1 MRATMCLAG
10 ASIGFIFV
18 LDTTRALK
26 VWLDALTPK
35 QLLFSEYVMR
45 RAGDAHSFLFTSRD
59 YHEVTGLADIRGL
72 RPRYAGKFGGG
83 DLASKLDA
91 SLERAALLSGMVQ
104 EFGPDVSVAF
114 GSPEASRVSFGLAI
128 PHIGFCN
135 SPHAEAAS
143 RLAIP
148 LSARLLIPDYIPK
161 HAVSIFGIG
170 VDDVIQYKAL
180 DEVGI
185 IQNPPAPWDPAS
197 VGIMPGRKTI
207 LFRAYETQASYI
219 ERRTDTDAIIS
230 SLARNFPACNVV
242 VSGRY
247 PDQIR
252 QLRRNHE
259 DCIVLEG
266 PVDGGALLE
275 CCDTFVG
282 SGGTMTTEA
291 VLRGVP
297 SVSYHP
303 VTTLGE
309 SYLVDKGALRRARAP
324 GEVTREVGRL
334 LEDDPATFADVASN
348 MLSDMEDPYDVLQ
361 DQMDAVTRR

>member
-1 MRATMCLAG
+1 M
-10 ASIGFIFV
+10 
-18 LDTTRALK
+18 K

-35 QLLFSEYVMR
+35 QLLFSEYIMR
-45 RAGDAHSFLFTSRD
+45 RAGGAHSFLFTSRD

-72 RPRYAGKFGGG
+72 RPRYVGKFGGG

-148 LSARLLIPDYIPK
+148 LSTRLLIPDYIPK

-170 VDDVIQYKAL
+170 VDDVTRYKAL
-180 DEVGI
+180 DEAGI
-185 IQNPPAPWDPAS
+185 IRNPPAPWDPES
-197 VGIMPGRKTI
+197 VGIVPDKKTI
-207 LFRAYETQASYI
+207 LFRVYETQASYI
-219 ERRTDTDAIIS
+219 ERRTDADAIIS
-230 SLARNFPACNVV
+230 SLVRNFPACNVV

-247 PDQIR
+247 PDQIL
-252 QLRRNHE
+252 QLRRNHGD

-275 CCDTFVG
+275 CCDAFVG

-309 SYLVDKGALRRARAP
+309 SYLVARGVLRRARTPRGVA
-324 GEVTREVGRL
+324 REVGRL
-334 LEDDPATFADVASN
+334 LDGDPAAFADAASS

-361 DQMDAVTRR
+361 DQMDEVVRR

>member
-1 MRATMCLAG
+1 M
-10 ASIGFIFV
+10 
-18 LDTTRALK
+18 K

-35 QLLFSEYVMR
+35 QLLFSEHIMR

-59 YHEVTGLADIRGL
+59 YHEVTGLADVRGL
-72 RPRYAGKFGGG
+72 RPRYVGKFGGG

-135 SPHAEAAS
+135 SPHTEAAS

-148 LSARLLIPDYIPK
+148 LSTRLLIPDYIPK
-161 HAVSIFGIG
+161 AAVSIYGIRN
-170 VDDVIQYKAL
+170 DDIIPYRAL
-180 DEVGI
+180 DEAGI
-185 IQNPPAPWDPAS
+185 IQNPLAPWDPTS
-197 VGIMPGRKTI
+197 VGIVPDKKTI
-207 LFRAYETQASYI
+207 LFRVYETQASYI
-219 ERRTDTDAIIS
+219 EQHTDTDVMIS
-230 SLARNFPACNVV
+230 SLSRNFPTCNVV

-252 QLRRNHE
+252 RLRQNHGD

-275 CCDTFVG
+275 CCDVFVG
-282 SGGTMTTEA
+282 SSGTMTTEA

-297 SVSYHP
+297 SVSYQAVP
-303 VTTLGE
+303 TLGE
-309 SYLVDKGALRRARAP
+309 SYLVDRGVLRRASAP
-324 GEVTREVGRL
+324 QEVTREVGRL
-334 LEDDPATFADVASN
+334 LEDDPATFADAASK

-361 DQMDAVTRR
+361 DQMDAVARR